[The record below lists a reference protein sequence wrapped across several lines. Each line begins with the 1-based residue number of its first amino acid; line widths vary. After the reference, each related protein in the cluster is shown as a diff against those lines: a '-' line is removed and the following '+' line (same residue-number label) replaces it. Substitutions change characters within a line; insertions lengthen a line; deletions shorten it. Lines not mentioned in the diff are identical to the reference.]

1 MIQVRLADLDELW
14 RITPMKEQI
23 HALHVAGRPDLFAPF
38 EDRSAFEAYVREDG
52 LRLFLAEREGE
63 PRGYALTR
71 VVDRAAN
78 PYMRRRLFLRVEEIC
93 VDERFRR
100 QGVGRALIQAVR
112 EEAQALGCPRVVLD
126 VWSFNEEAMRFY
138 QSMGFHA
145 YQTFMECNTDECS

>member
-1 MIQVRLADLDELW
+1 MIQVRPADLDELW

-23 HALHVAGRPDLFAPF
+23 HAQHVAGRPDLFAPL
-38 EDRSAFEAYVREDG
+38 EDLSAFEAYVREDG
-52 LRLFLAEREGE
+52 LRLFLAERDGE
-63 PRGYALTR
+63 PLGYALTR

-78 PYMRRRLFLRVEEIC
+78 PYMRRRFFLRVEEIC

-100 QGVGRALIQAVR
+100 QGVGCALMQAVR
-112 EEAQALGCPRVVLD
+112 EEAKSMGCPRVVLD

-145 YQTFMECNTDECS
+145 YQTFLEKSTDEYS